1 MKLKAWHIL
10 FNHETQIIEEH
21 QCSHFFSGDTQ
32 VAAVQPGP
40 TEAHLAKMIQ
50 SQMEAASTPVEDDQV
65 TGGGGRQLP
74 IPLHQAQALIQ
85 VHSDSLSHQAS
96 GFKARGGILSGLG
109 CPEPDVG
116 KLLHTIGKP
125 MVVVRR
131 AYMPLY
137 SGVRPN
143 SAGS

>member
-1 MKLKAWHIL
+1 M
-10 FNHETQIIEEH
+10 EEA
-21 QCSHFFSGDTQ
+21 G
-32 VAAVQPGP
+32 
-40 TEAHLAKMIQ
+40 
-50 SQMEAASTPVEDDQV
+50 TPVEDDQV

-74 IPLHQAQALIQ
+74 ISLHQAQALIQ

-96 GFKARGGILSGLG
+96 GFKAGGAILSRLG

-116 KLLHTIGKP
+116 KLLHTNVKP
-125 MVVVRR
+125 MVLVHT

-137 SGVRPN
+137 SGVHPS